1 MTIERKVGMG
11 IAGQPT
17 GGAVNVADV
26 FSTYLYTG
34 TGANRSIVNGIDLA
48 GEGGMV
54 WFKDRNTTN
63 DHMVFDTERGVNK
76 YIFPSY
82 TGAEGTAGGANALKA
97 FNSDGFDLG
106 SFGAAINPN
115 NQPIVSWTFRKA
127 PKFFTCL
134 TYTGNSV
141 AGRALSHDL
150 GAAPAMVMIKCTSD
164 AGDWLVWHK
173 NGGGGGVTQTT
184 FHLNTT
190 AAGVGTNY
198 IFYGGTGALTD
209 TTFGGLGP
217 YDYSN
222 ESGKTYVA
230 YLFADN
236 SAEDADDQM
245 IKCGSYTGNNS
256 NIGPY
261 VSLGWE
267 PQFVLIK
274 STQGTDAWVMFDS
287 MRGLPEGRS
296 NASSKRIL
304 SPNSS
309 SGEGGTNSGISVD
322 PDGFHITGVG
332 GQTNDNNYTYIY
344 MAIRAPM
351 MKKPS
356 AATEVFNISTYGAN
370 RNNSTTDTFYA
381 GFPVDMALKKNP
393 VTGNA
398 NNFVSTRMLGTSDL
412 STNHNGAERTGETE
426 EVFDSNTHWNNAAG
440 TSTNNYSWMWKRAK
454 GYFDVVAY
462 KGTGSPRTLV
472 HSLGVVPEMI
482 VCKSRSTTGGWQTYH
497 KTTGNTKYLYWNQN
511 YPAQT
516 SSSVWNNTTPT
527 DSVFT
532 VGNGGELNGNNI
544 RYVAYLFAT
553 LAGISKVG
561 SYTGTGSDINV
572 DCGFSAGARFIL
584 IKRTDATGED
594 WIYYDTVR
602 GIVAGVDPFLKL
614 NETNQQ
620 NAGNDGVDPLSSGF
634 TVTSSSGNNTSG
646 GTYIFYAIA

>member
-1 MTIERKVGMG
+1 MTIEKKLLGTS
-11 IAGQPT
+11 PS
-17 GGAVNVADV
+17 GGATDVADV
-26 FSTYLYTG
+26 FSTHLFTG
-34 TGANRSIVNGIDLA
+34 NNVQNVINNGIDLA
-48 GEGGMV
+48 GEGGLV
-54 WFKDRNTTN
+54 WLKPRSGN
-63 DHMVFDTERGVNK
+63 DHALFDTNRGIK
-76 YIFPSY
+76 KSIFTNS
-82 TGAEGTAGGANALKA
+82 TGAQETAPAAYPRDLTNFNSNGFTLNQGYHTGANT
-97 FNSDGFDLG
+97 
-106 SFGAAINPN
+106 N
-115 NQPIVSWTFRKA
+115 NVSSVSWTFRKKE
-127 PKFFTCL
+127 KFFDVVTYAGNETSGRLINHSLGSVPAMIIVKQL
-134 TYTGNSV
+134 TSASNWPV
-141 AGRALSHDL
+141 FHKDL
-150 GAAPAMVMIKCTSD
+150 GGSKYLD
-164 AGDWLVWHK
+164 
-173 NGGGGGVTQTT
+173 
-184 FHLNTT
+184 LNTS
-190 AAGVGTNY
+190 AASTNNNTRWAGNL
-198 IFYGGTGALTD
+198 GGHTD
-209 TTFGGLGP
+209 TQFRVGLT
-217 YDYSN
+217 N
-222 ESGKTYVA
+222 VNKSGQNYVA

-236 SAEDADDQM
+236 SSEDADDQM
-245 IKCGSYTGNNS
+245 IKCGSYTGNGNA
-256 NIGPY
+256 NGP
-261 VSLGWE
+261 VVNLGWE
-267 PQFVLIK
+267 PQFLLIK
-274 STQGTDAWVMFDS
+274 NTSYSHDWVMLDV
-287 MRGLPEGRS
+287 MRGVVTTGDDAFLRPNTTGAEDSDGGMEL
-296 NASSKRIL
+296 NATGFKIAD
-304 SPNSS
+304 S
-309 SGEGGTNSGISVD
+309 SGILNE
-322 PDGFHITGVG
+322 
-332 GQTNDNNYTYIY
+332 NNNTFIY

-356 AATEVFNISTYGAN
+356 AATDVFAVDAAGSGAIPAWE
-370 RNNSTTDTFYA
+370 S
-381 GFPVDMALKKNP
+381 GFPVDFALYRN
-393 VTGNA
+393 VSSSVGTGA
-398 NNFVSTRMLGTSDL
+398 GTRMLGTGEL
-412 STNHNGAERTGETE
+412 FTN
-426 EVFDSNTHWNNAAG
+426 NNAAIAASG
-440 TSTNNYSWMWKRAK
+440 AVEWDYSNGFYTNNSRSASYYSWMWKRAK

-462 KGTGSPRTLV
+462 SGTGSPRTLA

-634 TVTSSSGNNTSG
+634 TVTSSSSNNTSG

>member
-1 MTIERKVGMG
+1 MTIERKLLSTS
-11 IAGQPT
+11 PS
-17 GGAVNVADV
+17 GGAPDVAEV
-26 FSTYLYTG
+26 FSIDLFNGNNG
-34 TGANRSIVNGIDLA
+34 TNAINNGIDLS
-48 GEGGMV
+48 GEGGLV
-54 WFKDRNTTN
+54 WAKRRGGSGSHGF
-63 DHMVFDTERGVNK
+63 FDTERGANK
-76 YIFPSY
+76 ILYPNSDDGQL
-82 TGAEGTAGGANALKA
+82 TGTDISS
-97 FNSDGFDLG
+97 FNSNGFTMG
-106 SFGAAINPN
+106 VANQSNFNNPN
-115 NQPIVSWTFRKA
+115 VDSVAWTFRKKE
-127 PKFFTCL
+127 KFFDVV
-134 TYTGNSV
+134 TYTGNSSGSPQTI
-141 AGRALSHDL
+141 AHNL
-150 GAAPAMVMIKCTSD
+150 GSVPAMIIVKCTSL
-164 AGDWLVWHK
+164 AKDWIVYHK
-173 NGGGGGVTQTT
+173 NLASSSPEDKYLL
-184 FHLNTT
+184 LNSTREIRDYTYWYDT
-190 AAGVGTNY
+190 APTDSAFTVGDDSEVN
-198 IFYGGTGALTD
+198 GHNA
-209 TTFGGLGP
+209 
-217 YDYSN
+217 
-222 ESGKTYVA
+222 TYVA

-236 SAEDADDQM
+236 SAEDAEEQM
-245 IKCGSYTGNNS
+245 VKCGSYTGNGNAS
-256 NIGPY
+256 GP
-261 VSLGWE
+261 VINLGWE
-267 PQFVLIK
+267 PQFVLYKANANDDWIMWD
-274 STQGTDAWVMFDS
+274 T
-287 MRGLPEGRS
+287 MRGMYADGNGHNLV
-296 NASSKRIL
+296 
-304 SPNSS
+304 PNSTAAES
-309 SGEGGTNSGISVD
+309 SLVNRIRPLAT
-322 PDGFHITGVG
+322 GFQPTTADSNVNG
-332 GQTNDNNYTYIY
+332 NNVTYIY

-356 AATEVFNISTYGAN
+356 AATDVFAVDAAGSGAIPAWE
-370 RNNSTTDTFYA
+370 S
-381 GFPVDMALKKNP
+381 GFPVDFAIYRFS
-393 VTGNA
+393 GNA
-398 NNFVSTRMLGTSDL
+398 DNAVGTRMLGTGELFANNTATIAASGAVEWDY
-412 STNHNGAERTGETE
+412 SNG
-426 EVFDSNTHWNNAAG
+426 FY
-440 TSTNNYSWMWKRAK
+440 TNNSRSASYYSWMWKRAK

-462 KGTGSPRTLV
+462 TGTGSPRTLA

-634 TVTSSSGNNTSG
+634 TVTSSSSNNTSG